1 MLIRGLV
8 AIIVGYVISAATW
21 IGVVSSVFGE
31 SGGAPDNQTIVLSL
45 GALVIGAGLGGLL
58 FTLIVGVANS
68 PAIYVTIGL
77 LLVIQ
82 GRALWYGTSPAPD
95 WYLITGLIAL
105 SLGFLVGASAG
116 AYRMDRR

>member
-8 AIIVGYVISAATW
+8 AIIVGYVIAAATW
-21 IGVVSSVFGE
+21 IGVVSSVFGQDVP
-31 SGGAPDNQTIVLSL
+31 PDNQTTILSL
-45 GALVIGAGLGGLL
+45 GALAIGAGLGGLL

-82 GRALWYGTSPAPD
+82 GRELWYGSSPAPD
-95 WYLITGLIAL
+95 WYLITGLVAL
-105 SLGFLVGASAG
+105 SLGFLIGASAG